1 MADKLIQVP
10 YAGDGADIQTAT
22 RFILLDVPS

>member
-10 YAGDGADIQTAT
+10 YAGEGPDIQTAA
-22 RFILLDVPS
+22 RLILLDVPS

>member
-10 YAGDGADIQTAT
+10 YAKNGPDIQNAT

>member
-10 YAGDGADIQTAT
+10 YAGDGADIQAAAQL
-22 RFILLDVPS
+22 ILLNVPS